1 MSAGQGA
8 VLSGWFLAFIIGTV
22 ETQVLQTREGAGGA
36 GDTVALTLLSLRRPV
51 SQSPGTLCTRE
62 MDQCAKVYGEG
73 STDPSEQLRGG
84 GLCSCH
90 SLCTLTR
97 PWQPLSTRFRFSSN
111 STMTLLLV

>member
-22 ETQVLQTREGAGGA
+22 ETQVLQPREGAGGA
-36 GDTVALTLLSLRRPV
+36 GDTVALTLLSLRLRRPV

-84 GLCSCH
+84 GLCRATPSA
-90 SLCTLTR
+90 R
-97 PWQPLSTRFRFSSN
+97 
-111 STMTLLLV
+111 